1 MRIEDDNAQRDQ
13 SRKMIWWV
21 LAGMLGYPFFVI
33 VSSYMGLNAASDI
46 LGSMATIYFPATS
59 LILGAFLRGQR
70 LSSQKGLTML
80 QALIGPVTGILD
92 KFIEDKDQKAALAH
106 EIATMSER
114 HAQELAKGQLEIN
127 KAEAASGSVFKG
139 GWRPFIGWVCGIA
152 FAYHFVLQPLIVFG
166 VTAAG
171 VEIPELPSFDMGS
184 LMTVMMGMLGLGGLR
199 SYEKKQGLTK

>member
-1 MRIEDDNAQRDQ
+1 
-13 SRKMIWWV
+13 MI
-21 LAGMLGYPFFVI
+21 
-33 VSSYMGLNAASDI
+33 
-46 LGSMATIYFPATS
+46 
-59 LILGAFLRGQR
+59 GQ
-70 LSSQKGLTML
+70 
-80 QALIGPVTGILD
+80 LIGPVTGILD

-106 EIATMSER
+106 EIATMSEK

-139 GWRPFIGWVCGIA
+139 GWRPFIGWVCGAA
-152 FAYHFVLQPLIVFG
+152 FAYHFVLQPFIVFG

-171 VEIPELPSFDMGS
+171 VDIPELPSFDMGS